1 MAHPD
6 RSATFALILRLMERP
21 HAFDFF
27 TAVRRIEAVMG
38 DGGPMLGATTRLRQD
53 PVRFSQ
59 GASLAFEPSTIKSFS
74 PGAGRA
80 RHGDEGGGGGAVGV
94 REEAAGPGRLEVAF
108 MGLLGANGPLPLHLT
123 EYARDRVRDAKD
135 TTLLR
140 FLDIFHHR
148 SISLFYR
155 AWAMNRPAVLRDR
168 AARGNE
174 LADRYGYYLSCLTG
188 IGAPS
193 LRGRD
198 AVPDRAKW
206 YFAGRL
212 SNQTRPPESIED
224 VVVEDFGVTCEVVEF
239 VGRWMDLPGDARLRL
254 GESAETGALGVST
267 IIGTRHWDCQQTF
280 RLRLGPMSREKYE
293 RFLPGTAGFRRLTSW
308 VRQHIGLELMW
319 EAQLVLKKEEATGTR
334 LGAAPSEGGA
344 RLGWTSWIMSDPLP
358 EDPDQLILRGPEEA
372 DLSVV
377 ALG

>member
-38 DGGPMLGATTRLRQD
+38 DGGPMLGSTLRLRQD

-74 PGAGRA
+74 PGAARA
-80 RHGDEGGGGGAVGV
+80 RNGDGAGGV

-155 AWAMNRPAVLRDR
+155 AWAMNRPEVLRDR
-168 AARGNE
+168 AARGDE
-174 LADRYGYYLSCLTG
+174 LADRYGHYLSCLTG
-188 IGAPS
+188 LGSPS
-193 LRGRD
+193 LRNRD

-206 YFAGRL
+206 YFAGRV

-239 VGRWMDLPGDARLRL
+239 VGRWMDLPSDACLRL
-254 GESAETGALGVST
+254 GEGPETGTLGVST

-280 RLRLGPMSREKYE
+280 RLRLGPMSLERYE
-293 RFLPGTAGFRRLTSW
+293 RFLPGTPGFRRLTSW

-319 EAQLVLKKEEATGTR
+319 EAQLVLRKEEATGTR
-334 LGAAPSEGGA
+334 LGASAAEGGA

-358 EDPDQLILRGPEEA
+358 TDPDQLILRGPERA
-372 DLSVV
+372 DMSV
-377 ALG
+377 ALA